1 MAAADELAGSSPV
14 AGSKDEADAD
24 GSRRPERSGLK
35 GRRRQGVG
43 VSCTRVW
50 VARPPPR
57 TTVVYGN
64 KAAFSTLRSPLWPV
78 DWNLDSKSR
87 AEP

>member
-35 GRRRQGVG
+35 GRRWQGVG
-43 VSCTRVW
+43 VSCVGGPASSSHYSCLREQGGLLNSQVSA
-50 VARPPPR
+50 VACGLELGFKIPC
-57 TTVVYGN
+57 
-64 KAAFSTLRSPLWPV
+64 
-78 DWNLDSKSR
+78 
-87 AEP
+87 